1 MRRSRISGDAIKTAL
16 GSGTVNATLSLDPTK
31 LAGTDNL
38 SPNRVRLFDPNP
50 DQQGSSVSH
59 YDVSAFSNLLME
71 PAINP
76 DLTQSVDMTFHNFF
90 DIGWF
95 PQLAGVP
102 GAGGPAGL
110 SFAHGPNPTT
120 DGGTLHFRLAQSQRV
135 ELSLFDVA
143 GRRVARLADGL
154 MDAGDHDIRW
164 GRTDDHGHRVAAG
177 LYRAQLRTGGQEQTL
192 SVVLV
197 D

>member
-1 MRRSRISGDAIKTAL
+1 M
-16 GSGTVNATLSLDPTK
+16 
-31 LAGTDNL
+31 
-38 SPNRVRLFDPNP
+38 FDPNP
-50 DQQGSSVSH
+50 DQPGSSVSH
-59 YDVSAFSNLLME
+59 FDVSAFPNLLME

-95 PQLAGVP
+95 PQLVSVP
-102 GAGGPAGL
+102 GTGPAGL
-110 SFAHGPNPTT
+110 SFAHGPNPST

-135 ELSLFDVA
+135 ELSLFDLA
-143 GRRVARLADGL
+143 GRRIVRLADGV
-154 MDAGDHDIRW
+154 MDAGVHDVRW
-164 GRTDDHGHRVAAG
+164 SRTDDRGHRMAAG
-177 LYRAQLRTGGQEQTL
+177 IYRAQLRTGGQEQTL